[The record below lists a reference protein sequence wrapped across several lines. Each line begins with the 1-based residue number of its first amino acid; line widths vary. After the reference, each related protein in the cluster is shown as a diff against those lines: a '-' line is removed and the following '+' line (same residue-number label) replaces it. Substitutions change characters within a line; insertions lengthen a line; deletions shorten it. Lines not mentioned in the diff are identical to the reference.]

1 MTAYEDTCTALAV
14 CVLADVPVV
23 LWGDPGQGK
32 TSVVEQLAADL
43 DLHLETVIA
52 SIREPSDF
60 AGLPVVDPVTGSVS
74 LAPPSWA
81 QRLHDATADGVRGGV
96 AFYDELSTAPPAVQA
111 ALLRPILSGW
121 VGDLRL
127 PAGVRTI
134 AAANRPEVAADG
146 WDLAP
151 PMANRFVHLAWSL
164 PADVVRE
171 GFAAGF
177 PRVAVP
183 TAEPA
188 AVERALREAKVLVG
202 AFLGARPELVTRMPA
217 SSREVGLAFPTPR
230 SWETAARLLAT
241 ARAAGC
247 GTSVVALLV
256 GGAVGMPAAAELLSY
271 LEHLDLPDP
280 EELLADPG
288 ALVVPSRGDAVYA
301 VAAAVWAATQAETTP
316 ERWVACGAVLAR
328 IADAGSADVAYSF
341 GRRWAAHRPPGTLP
355 APATMASL
363 LPILTELD
371 LLPQ

>member
-1 MTAYEDTCTALAV
+1 V

-177 PRVAVP
+177 PRVVVP
-183 TAEPA
+183 TADPA
-188 AVERALREAKVLVG
+188 AVERALRETKVLVG
-202 AFLGARPELVTRMPA
+202 AFLGVRPELVTRMPT
-217 SSREVGLAFPTPR
+217 SSRDTGLAFPTPR
-230 SWETAARLLAT
+230 SWEVAARLLAT

-271 LEHLDLPDP
+271 VEHLDLPDP
-280 EELLADPG
+280 EALLADPD

-301 VAAAVWAATQAETTP
+301 VAAAVWAATRAETTP
-316 ERWVACGAVLAR
+316 ARWVACGAVLAR

-355 APATMASL
+355 DPATMASL